1 MSDGVTM
8 AEVLA
13 AQAGTTYGKNAAAW
27 AIEPERSTR
36 EQMQRA
42 LKGIEDG
49 DPHILDA
56 FAEPNLSGEQQD
68 APTPASVAAE
78 AGLEPEDDNTAA
90 CEAWEEAARSAF
102 WGEVE
107 RILKYHT
114 EEV

>member
-1 MSDGVTM
+1 MSDTVTM

-13 AQAGTTYGKNAAAW
+13 AKAGTEYGKNAAAW
-27 AIEPERSTR
+27 AIEPDRTSR
-36 EQMQRA
+36 EQMLRA

-56 FAEPNLSGEQQD
+56 FAEPTLSGEDQD

-78 AGLEPEDDNTAA
+78 AGLEPDEDSTAV
-90 CEAWEEAARSAF
+90 CEAWEEAASSAF

-107 RILKYHT
+107 RILRFHT
-114 EEV
+114 KEV